1 MRKSAYI
8 AVLCAAFMSLNVG
21 AEEDINLKIQ
31 HQKAILQHDS
41 LDVDALK
48 AVGFLLL
55 HKADYDEA
63 IVFGERLQSI
73 GYANH
78 DYDNAVLY
86 SNIILG
92 QAYLM
97 KGQRSAFNQLGHA
110 QSIGERLMLDSALC
124 SIYNGLGLYAS
135 NIEQDYYNA
144 VQYFFKGVEAAKR
157 CSYRKLHGILLNNLS
172 AVYFLKGDAKGMDYA
187 LEAYE
192 LGHEMSDPYLI
203 FCGSTTAAY
212 MCFLRQDYEQALQY
226 IKEAEFVM
234 LRNDFYDQANIYAI
248 YGRILDGKGNA
259 AAAAE
264 YFARALSYRAT
275 SHTSSIVFALYG
287 YACTLEKMNRL
298 DEAVKA
304 LLDAASH
311 ANVHNCPVHY
321 SDVLRELS
329 HCYELKGDYSNA
341 LKYQREYQI
350 NCDSV
355 FNADKERS
363 LNELRVKYDT
373 ERHLAGLRLTEM
385 KLLKK
390 AKNEQLLIAIIIVIL
405 TVTFFVLYLYRRK
418 QRFFTAIVRQN
429 SEAVRREKQLKE
441 RLAALEEGAAALSD
455 APPSAPA
462 ASSDTAAAATTSSTL
477 YISDVYDAA
486 RQQKYST
493 SSLTGEKKEELFAR
507 LEKIME
513 AKIYT
518 DNLLTKEKVAEQ
530 LGTNSTYL
538 SQVIND
544 RTGQSFT
551 QYVNHYRIT
560 EAVRLL
566 SNPANTLPLK
576 AISAELGF
584 NSMTTFYKH
593 FEQAVGLTPRQYI
606 TRLRKLHSQ

>member
-1 MRKSAYI
+1 
-8 AVLCAAFMSLNVG
+8 
-21 AEEDINLKIQ
+21 
-31 HQKAILQHDS
+31 
-41 LDVDALK
+41 
-48 AVGFLLL
+48 
-55 HKADYDEA
+55 
-63 IVFGERLQSI
+63 
-73 GYANH
+73 
-78 DYDNAVLY
+78 
-86 SNIILG
+86 
-92 QAYLM
+92 
-97 KGQRSAFNQLGHA
+97 
-110 QSIGERLMLDSALC
+110 
-124 SIYNGLGLYAS
+124 
-135 NIEQDYYNA
+135 
-144 VQYFFKGVEAAKR
+144 
-157 CSYRKLHGILLNNLS
+157 
-172 AVYFLKGDAKGMDYA
+172 
-187 LEAYE
+187 
-192 LGHEMSDPYLI
+192 
-203 FCGSTTAAY
+203 
-212 MCFLRQDYEQALQY
+212 
-226 IKEAEFVM
+226 
-234 LRNDFYDQANIYAI
+234 
-248 YGRILDGKGNA
+248 
-259 AAAAE
+259 
-264 YFARALSYRAT
+264 
-275 SHTSSIVFALYG
+275 
-287 YACTLEKMNRL
+287 MNRP

-341 LKYQREYQI
+341 LKVQREYQI

-373 ERHLAGLRLTEM
+373 ERHLAELRLTEM

-441 RLAALEEGAAALSD
+441 RLAVLEEGAAVVPD
-455 APPSAPA
+455 APASAPA
-462 ASSDTAAAATTSSTL
+462 ASPDTAAAASSTL
-477 YISDVYDAA
+477 SISDVYDAA